1 MRSSVVLPQPEGPS
15 STKNSPALMS
25 RLTSSTAVT
34 RPKRFETLRIWM
46 IGWRGLSVI
55 NDPKSVRVEPSRDT
69 VMACTNDRHLDF
81 ARCERGERLHQCVS
95 AIRSEEHT
103 SELQSLMRISYAVF
117 CLKKKKKKTLKA
129 SNITI
134 MTP

>member
-1 MRSSVVLPQPEGPS
+1 MFTGRLFGGMPAISCPSMRIWPSLGSSKPAIMRSSVVLPQPEGPS

-69 VMACTNDRHLDF
+69 VMECTHDRHLDL
-81 ARCERGERLHQCVS
+81 APRDR
-95 AIRSEEHT
+95 EEG
-103 SELQSLMRISYAVF
+103 LYQKRKNRM
-117 CLKKKKKKTLKA
+117 
-129 SNITI
+129 
-134 MTP
+134 